1 MAAPSSNYQLY
12 GLKIGF
18 PPGGLMRNKQMK
30 FNDYGITVKEAVQII
45 TNKQGMQNP
54 DSYTLQITYSD
65 EPSTINTS
73 SGNIGSNNS
82 SGNTPLNGS
91 IGMGPPPPSASIGGG
106 DNGIN
111 SSIGSSSNSDLKKS
125 TSSGIVNISSGNIG
139 SVSTRRLKWM
149 DDNEKLIS
157 YPLGAHDVVIELKKK
172 YQLIKV
178 YDGKQTM
185 NLIVDIAK
193 PLSDLMDL
201 VSCKFKLRSTS
212 DCKLFTYGKEINL
225 NSNIKNLNIDT
236 SLPFILRDNN
246 DPSALSLE
254 SIQWDNGN
262 GFFVGGN
269 GGIGGIGSDDDADDI
284 NNNLS
289 VPAKSIINP
298 VREGYLKKQDKK
310 KSWKTRYFKLTDKYL
325 YWYKSPTAIKAS
337 GMIIC
342 KDYHIKLVQ
351 STHSKEVKLEIT
363 PKHMIAGAT
372 TIIHYIKFENEQELK
387 QWTVLPIV
395 IEPSNDGGSNN
406 SSSSSTT
413 STTTSTSSGYQSN
426 TIGKKIFGV
435 PIEKT
440 VSGNNEIPSVVL
452 QTIDYIEK
460 KAMDTVGIFR
470 LSGSVLTI
478 EQWKAK
484 YDKGEKVDL
493 FQEVD
498 PHAVAGLLKLYLRE
512 LPDPLLTYEKYDN
525 FIAAQSID
533 DFPSRIKLIK
543 HLVKSLPPVNYSVL
557 SYLMAFVG
565 KVATHSAANKMQV
578 HNLSTVFGPN
588 LIKDR
593 QDSGDYG
600 GNVQVLVEDTP
611 IINALALSL
620 IRDYQYIF
628 TDKEIPEQK
637 ILAKALYEYAGAND
651 DGSNPEDDKDLL
663 FPKGATIKVTQQGT
677 DGWWTGEYQGKQGKF
692 PASYVEILPHSPST
706 LLRTKSNSNLT
717 KKKKFML
724 EMESTKTKNQEI
736 EKNIKQLEITKKELE
751 STINDLENEK
761 ASLEND
767 PTIKAMMSLLA
778 NAKTNKDIAMIP
790 KNIDVLFQR
799 FEEYKASHEALATT
813 KTTLI
818 DEYEQFNNNPK
829 KRLDTKEKE
838 QIQQKYDNLSTIIDK
853 SQKIRSKSINSKKI
867 INDDLVELKK
877 IFSL

>member
-30 FNDYGITVKEAVQII
+30 FNDYGITVKEAIQII

-65 EPSTINTS
+65 EPSSTINTS
-73 SGNIGSNNS
+73 SGNIGSNNNS
-82 SGNTPLNGS
+82 SSNTPLTGS
-91 IGMGPPPPSASIGGG
+91 LGMGPPPPSASIGGG
-106 DNGIN
+106 DNGITN
-111 SSIGSSSNSDLKKS
+111 SGNIGSSSNSDLKKS
-125 TSSGIVNISSGNIG
+125 TSSGIVNVNNNNAP
-139 SVSTRRLKWM
+139 TRRLKWM

-157 YPLGAHDVVIELKKK
+157 YPLSAHDVVIELKKK

-185 NLIVDIAK
+185 NLIVDITK

-246 DPSALSLE
+246 DPNSLSLE

-342 KDYHIKLVQ
+342 KDYHIKLAP
-351 STHSKEVKLEIT
+351 STHSKEVKLEFT

-372 TIIHYIKFENEQELK
+372 TIIHYIRFENEQELK

-395 IEPSNDGGSNN
+395 IESSNDSGSNN
-406 SSSSSTT
+406 SNT
-413 STTTSTSSGYQSN
+413 SGNQSM
-426 TIGKKIFGV
+426 IGKKVFGV

-440 VSGNNEIPSVVL
+440 VIGNNEIPAVVL

-460 KAMDTVGIFR
+460 KAMDIVGIFR

-484 YDKGEKVDL
+484 YDKGERVDL

-543 HLVKSLPPVNYSVL
+543 HLVKSLPPVNYAVL

-600 GNVQVLVEDTP
+600 NNVQVLVEDTP

-637 ILAKALYEYAGAND
+637 ILAKSLYEYAGND
-651 DGSNPEDDKDLL
+651 DGTTSEDDKDLL

-692 PASYVEILPHSPST
+692 PASYVELLPHSPST

-736 EKNIKQLEITKKELE
+736 DKNIKQLEITKKELE

-761 ASLEND
+761 AALEND
-767 PTIKAMMSLLA
+767 PTIKAMMNLLA

-790 KNIDVLFQR
+790 KNIDVLFQK
-799 FEEYKASHEALATT
+799 FEEYKSSHEALATT

-838 QIQQKYDNLSTIIDK
+838 QIQQKYDNLSIIIDK